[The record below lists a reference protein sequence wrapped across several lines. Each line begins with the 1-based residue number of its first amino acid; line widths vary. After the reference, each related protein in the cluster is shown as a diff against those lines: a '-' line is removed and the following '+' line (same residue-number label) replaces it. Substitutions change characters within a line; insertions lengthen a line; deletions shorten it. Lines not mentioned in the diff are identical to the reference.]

1 VNRAAEPLLSLRGI
15 SKSFTLG
22 GNTIHALRDVDLA
35 LLRGEIAAITGPSG
49 SGKSTLLNLCGLL
62 DQADGGELLYAGQP
76 LLAAD
81 ERRKTMLRRQTIGFV
96 FQSFNLVPV
105 MNAHDNVDF
114 PLYLL
119 GVPAAER
126 ARRVSEALSRV
137 GLDGLGQHRPDQLSG
152 GQRQRVAIARAI
164 VKQPQLVIADEPTAN
179 LDAVTAAQIVS
190 LMKDL
195 AHEHGT
201 TFLVATHDERMLPH
215 CDRALKLADGVLLA
229 GARYV
234 H

>member
-22 GNTIHALRDVDLA
+22 GNTLHALKDVDLA

-126 ARRVSEALSRV
+126 DRRVREALSRV
-137 GLDGLGQHRPDQLSG
+137 GLDGLGRHLPDQLSG

-164 VKQPQLVIADEPTAN
+164 VKHPQLVIADEPTAN

-215 CDRALKLADGVLLA
+215 CDRALKLADGVLLE
-229 GARYV
+229 GARHV

>member
-1 VNRAAEPLLSLRGI
+1 MRAAEPLMSLRGVG
-15 SKSFTLG
+15 KSYTLG
-22 GNTIHALRDVDLA
+22 GNAVHALRNVELA
-35 LLRGEIAAITGPSG
+35 VVRGEIAAITGPSG

-62 DQADGGELLYAGQP
+62 DQADCGELLYAGQP

-81 ERRKTMLRRQTIGFV
+81 EARKTLLRRQTIGFV

-105 MNAHDNVDF
+105 MSAYDNVDF

-126 ARRVSEALSRV
+126 SRRVHAALARV
-137 GLDGLGQHRPDQLSG
+137 GLDGLGKHRPDQLSG
-152 GQRQRVAIARAI
+152 GQRQRVAIARAV

-179 LDAVTAAQIVS
+179 LDAATAAQIVG
-190 LMKDL
+190 LMKEL

-201 TFLVATHDERMLPH
+201 TFLVATHDERMMRH
-215 CDRALKLADGVLLA
+215 CDRALALADGVLLPGDRHA
-229 GARYV
+229 

>member
-1 VNRAAEPLLSLRGI
+1 MNRAAEPLMSLRAV

-22 GNTIHALRDVDLA
+22 GNTIRALKNVDLA
-35 LLRGEIAAITGPSG
+35 VVRGEIAAITGPSG

-62 DQADGGELLYAGQP
+62 DCADSGELLYDGQP

-81 ERRKTMLRRQTIGFV
+81 EVRRTALRRLSIGFV

-105 MNAHDNVDF
+105 MNAYDNVDF

-119 GVPAAER
+119 GVAPAER
-126 ARRVSEALSRV
+126 ARRVREALARV
-137 GLDGLGQHRPDQLSG
+137 GLQGFDKHRPDQLSG
-152 GQRQRVAIARAI
+152 GQRQRVAIARAV

-179 LDAVTAAQIVS
+179 LDAATATQIVD
-190 LMKDL
+190 LMKTL

-201 TFLVATHDERMLPH
+201 TFLVATHDERMIVH
-215 CDRALKLADGVLLA
+215 CDRALALDDGVLRE
-229 GARYV
+229 GARHV